1 MSSVEQHQ
9 GHAEPG
15 KCLDQGVEPGSGLDQ
30 GGGRPAEAIGDL
42 GQKGDLVGF
51 GGKRLDNP
59 GAVDVLV
66 DHHGHLGHSSLGY
79 PREGEYLVAKPLAE
93 DVHEGH
99 GGHGHQSQRNVDAEH
114 EAQRHEETDH
124 RQPGQRSEG
133 QEQLDGPDVGIGPRD
148 DLAGRH
154 PVVERERQP
163 GQVSIEQ
170 GTEVG
175 FDPAGR
181 SEEQVPVGEAQ
192 AKRGQ
197 GHDHEQDHVGL

>member
-15 KCLDQGVEPGSGLDQ
+15 KCLDQGVEPGPGLDQ

-51 GGKRLDNP
+51 GGKRLDDP

-99 GGHGHQSQRNVDAEH
+99 GRHGHQSQRNVDAEH
-114 EAQRHEETDH
+114 EAQCHEETDH
-124 RQPGQRSEG
+124 RQPGQGSEG
-133 QEQLDGPDVGIGPRD
+133 
-148 DLAGRH
+148 
-154 PVVERERQP
+154 
-163 GQVSIEQ
+163 
-170 GTEVG
+170 
-175 FDPAGR
+175 
-181 SEEQVPVGEAQ
+181 
-192 AKRGQ
+192 
-197 GHDHEQDHVGL
+197 